1 MNFVSYSNATSLMQA
16 IGTEIVEV
24 QHMIAGNFD
33 TTTNFV
39 TGDVVVYD
47 DKLYRFT
54 ADHNAGAWIG
64 SDAEEVQVVDLLT
77 DVEPSALTTAE
88 VNALIALL

>member
-16 IGTEIVEV
+16 IGTEIGEV
-24 QHMIAGNFD
+24 QHMIAGNFN

-39 TGDVVVYD
+39 AGDVVVYD

-54 ADHNAGAWIG
+54 SDHNAGAWIG

>member
-1 MNFVSYSNATSLMQA
+1 MNFVSNANATALMQA
-16 IGTEIVEV
+16 IGTELSEI
-24 QHMIAGNFD
+24 QHMIAGNFN
-33 TTTNFV
+33 TTDNFQA
-39 TGDVVVYD
+39 GDVVVYD

-54 ADHNAGAWIG
+54 AAHAAGAWIG
-64 SDAEEVQVVDLLT
+64 SDAEEVQVIDLLT